1 MTAKSQDISRPST
14 AGDRPV
20 FDLDLIRKYDRA
32 GPRYTSYP
40 TAPMFHTGVDASV
53 YRQCLEKAS
62 GSDAPLSLY
71 VHLPFCDT
79 VCYYCG
85 CNKIVTK
92 DRSRTAPYLDHLFT
106 EIDMLADTLGNKRPV
121 TQLHWGGGTPT
132 FLSDV
137 QIREL
142 TGKLRDRFHFA
153 DDAAGEY
160 GVEVDPREC
169 GNVTI
174 QVLRETGFN
183 RLSMGVQDFDP
194 DVQKAVNRIQSRE
207 ETLRV
212 LSQARKAGFASIN
225 IDLMYGLPLQTVKS
239 FDRTLSTIIEI
250 SPDRIALFNYAHL
263 PQMFMPQRR
272 INEADIPA
280 PAVKL
285 DILEHSI
292 ERLLNAGYVFI
303 GMDHFAKPD
312 DELTIA
318 QRKGRLYRNF
328 QGYSTHADAELF
340 GLGVTSIGYVQ
351 GSFFQNIKELD
362 GYYGRLDKGEL
373 PILRGYALTD
383 EDHLRRFVIMRL
395 MCDFAL
401 DFSRVE
407 SEFDISFASHFAA
420 ELDDLKA
427 LAADGLIE
435 LSANSLRVRPVG
447 RLLIRNIA
455 MVFDEH
461 LRKKRQEVK
470 FSKVI

>member
-1 MTAKSQDISRPST
+1 MKSPESAHSSS

-20 FDLDLIRKYDRA
+20 FDLDIIRKYDKA

-40 TAPMFHTGVDASV
+40 TAPMFHTGVDVSV

-62 GSDAPLSLY
+62 RSDAPLSLY

-106 EIDMLADTLGNKRPV
+106 EIDMLADALGNKRPV

-132 FLSDV
+132 FLSDA
-137 QIREL
+137 QIRAL
-142 TGKLRDRFHFA
+142 TGKLRGRFHFA
-153 DDAAGEY
+153 DDATGEY

-174 QVLRETGFN
+174 QVLREAGFN

-194 DVQKAVNRIQSRE
+194 DVQKAVNRIQSKK

-212 LSQARKAGFASIN
+212 LSQARKAGFVSIN
-225 IDLMYGLPLQTVKS
+225 IDLMYGLPLQTVES
-239 FDRTLSTIIEI
+239 FDRTLSTIIEF

-272 INEADIPA
+272 ISEADIPA
-280 PAVKL
+280 PSIKL
-285 DILEHSI
+285 NILEHSI

-303 GMDHFAKPD
+303 GMDHFARPD
-312 DELTIA
+312 DELAIA
-318 QRKGRLYRNF
+318 QREGKLYRNF
-328 QGYSTHADAELF
+328 QGYSTHADAEIF
-340 GLGVTSIGYVQ
+340 GLGVTSIGYAQ
-351 GSFFQNIKELD
+351 GRFIQNIKELD
-362 GYYGRLDKGEL
+362 LYYENLDEGRF
-373 PILRGYALTD
+373 PILRGYTLTD
-383 EDHLRRFVIMRL
+383 EDHLRRFIIMRL

-407 SEFDISFASHFAA
+407 SEFDISFAGHFAA
-420 ELDDLKA
+420 ELDDLKR

-435 LSANSLRVRPVG
+435 LSANSLRVLPAG

-455 MVFDEH
+455 MAFDEH
-461 LRKKRQEVK
+461 LRKKQQEVK

>member
-1 MTAKSQDISRPST
+1 MAQASE
-14 AGDRPV
+14 AEHRPV
-20 FDLDLIRKYDRA
+20 FDLELIRKYDRA

-40 TAPMFHTGVDASV
+40 TAPMFHAGVDAST
-53 YRQCLEKAS
+53 YREHLAQAAK
-62 GSDAPLSLY
+62 SDAPLSLY

-85 CNKIVTK
+85 CSKIVTK
-92 DRSRTAPYLDHLFT
+92 DRSRTAPYLDHLFA
-106 EIDMLADTLGNKRPV
+106 EIDMLAGALGDGRPV

-132 FLSDV
+132 FLSDAE
-137 QIREL
+137 IRAL
-142 TGKLRDRFHFA
+142 SGRLRDRFHFV
-153 DDAAGEY
+153 DDATGEY
-160 GVEVDPREC
+160 GIEVDPREC
-169 GNVTI
+169 GDTTI
-174 QVLRETGFN
+174 HVLRDAGFN
-183 RLSMGVQDFDP
+183 RLSMGVQDFEP
-194 DVQKAVNRIQSRE
+194 AVQKAVNRIQSKE

-212 LSQARKAGFASIN
+212 LTQARAAGFVSIN
-225 IDLMYGLPLQTVKS
+225 IDLMYGLPLQSVES
-239 FDRTLSTIIEI
+239 FDRTLSTVIGF

-263 PQMFMPQRR
+263 PKMFMPQRR
-272 INEADIPA
+272 INETDIPA

-285 DILEHSI
+285 NILEHSI
-292 ERLLNAGYVFI
+292 ERLLDAGYVFI
-303 GMDHFAKPD
+303 GMDHFSKPG

-318 QRKGRLYRNF
+318 QRQGKLYRNF

-351 GSFFQNIKELD
+351 GSFFQNIKALD
-362 GYYGRLDKGEL
+362 EYYAHLDAGEF

-407 SEFDISFASHFAA
+407 REFGISFAEHFAA
-420 ELDDLKA
+420 ELEDLA
-427 LAADGLIE
+427 TMAADGL
-435 LSANSLRVRPVG
+435 LRLDATGLTVLPAG

-461 LRKKRQEVK
+461 LRKKQQEVK